1 VDSRRIT
8 PLVVLAIG
16 AALVVGA
23 CGSDDEGP
31 IPQTGERQ
39 TTTTAEATTTT
50 TAATTATTTTTATT
64 MTRPTPTTT
73 TTASAGASAAGDGD
87 TLEMLVDDDGF
98 AAGADMVVQ
107 ALR

>member
-1 VDSRRIT
+1 MDSRRIT
-8 PLVVLAIG
+8 PLVALAIG

-50 TAATTATTTTTATT
+50 TTTTAEATTTTTA
-64 MTRPTPTTT
+64 
-73 TTASAGASAAGDGD
+73 AAGGDAAGDGD
-87 TLEMLVDDDGF
+87 TLEILVDVDGF
-98 AAGADMVVQ
+98 AAARIDMLVL

>member
-1 VDSRRIT
+1 MDSRRIT
-8 PLVVLAIG
+8 PLVALAIG

-50 TAATTATTTTTATT
+50 TAA
-64 MTRPTPTTT
+64 
-73 TTASAGASAAGDGD
+73 AGGDAAGDGD
-87 TLEMLVDDDGF
+87 TLEILVDVDGF
-98 AAGADMVVQ
+98 AAARIDMLVL

>member
-1 VDSRRIT
+1 MG
-8 PLVVLAIG
+8 LAIG

-39 TTTTAEATTTT
+39 TTTTAESTTT
-50 TAATTATTTTTATT
+50 TAEATTTTTTATT
-64 MTRPTPTTT
+64 TTAPAPTTT
-73 TTASAGASAAGDGD
+73 TTAAAGASAAGDGD
-87 TLEMLVDDDGF
+87 TLEILVDDDGF
-98 AAGADMVVQ
+98 AAGADMLVQ

>member
-8 PLVVLAIG
+8 PLLVLAIG

-50 TAATTATTTTTATT
+50 TTTTAPARMTTTTAPAR
-64 MTRPTPTTT
+64 MAT
-73 TTASAGASAAGDGD
+73 TTAPAP
-87 TLEMLVDDDGF
+87 
-98 AAGADMVVQ
+98 
-107 ALR
+107 

>member
-8 PLVVLAIG
+8 PLLVLAIG

-50 TAATTATTTTTATT
+50 TTTTAPARMTTTTA
-64 MTRPTPTTT
+64 PAP
-73 TTASAGASAAGDGD
+73 
-87 TLEMLVDDDGF
+87 
-98 AAGADMVVQ
+98 
-107 ALR
+107 

>member
-1 VDSRRIT
+1 MDSRRIT
-8 PLVVLAIG
+8 PLVAVAIG

-50 TAATTATTTTTATT
+50 T
-64 MTRPTPTTT
+64 TP
-73 TTASAGASAAGDGD
+73 GGGRAAGDGAV
-87 TLEMLVDDDGF
+87 EILVHDDGF
-98 AAGADMVVQ
+98 AAAGIDILVQ
-107 ALR
+107 ALRS

>member
-50 TAATTATTTTTATT
+50 TAATTTTTTTA
-64 MTRPTPTTT
+64 PAPTTT

>member
-1 VDSRRIT
+1 MA
-8 PLVVLAIG
+8 LAIG

-39 TTTTAEATTTT
+39 TTTTAETTTTTTTT
-50 TAATTATTTTTATT
+50 TA
-64 MTRPTPTTT
+64 P
-73 TTASAGASAAGDGD
+73 GGGGAAGDGD
-87 TLEMLVDDDGF
+87 ARAAAGIDMLVR
-98 AAGADMVVQ
+98 

>member
-8 PLVVLAIG
+8 PLLVLAIG

-50 TAATTATTTTTATT
+50 TTAEATTTTTTT
-64 MTRPTPTTT
+64 TAPARMTT
-73 TTASAGASAAGDGD
+73 TTAPAP
-87 TLEMLVDDDGF
+87 
-98 AAGADMVVQ
+98 
-107 ALR
+107 

>member
-8 PLVVLAIG
+8 PLVASAIG

-50 TAATTATTTTTATT
+50 STTTAAA
-64 MTRPTPTTT
+64 R
-73 TTASAGASAAGDGD
+73 AAGDGD
-87 TLEMLVDDDGF
+87 TLEILVDDDGF
-98 AAGADMVVQ
+98 AAPRIDMLVL

>member
-1 VDSRRIT
+1 MDSRRIT
-8 PLVVLAIG
+8 PLLVLAIG

-39 TTTTAEATTTT
+39 TTTTAETTTTTTTT
-50 TAATTATTTTTATT
+50 TA
-64 MTRPTPTTT
+64 P
-73 TTASAGASAAGDGD
+73 GGGSAAGDGD
-87 TLEMLVDDDGF
+87 TLAAAGIDMLVR
-98 AAGADMVVQ
+98 

>member
-1 VDSRRIT
+1 MA
-8 PLVVLAIG
+8 LAIG

-39 TTTTAEATTTT
+39 TTTTAE
-50 TAATTATTTTTATT
+50 
-64 MTRPTPTTT
+64 PTTT
-73 TTASAGASAAGDGD
+73 TTAPGGGGAAGDGD
-87 TLEMLVDDDGF
+87 TRT
-98 AAGADMVVQ
+98 AAGIELLVR

>member
-50 TAATTATTTTTATT
+50 TAATTTTTTTA
-64 MTRPTPTTT
+64 PAPTTT

-98 AAGADMVVQ
+98 AAGADMVVH
-107 ALR
+107 AVR

>member
-1 VDSRRIT
+1 MDSRRIT
-8 PLVVLAIG
+8 PLVALAIG

-50 TAATTATTTTTATT
+50 TTAATTRAPAPTTTATAPAPMTTTTA
-64 MTRPTPTTT
+64 
-73 TTASAGASAAGDGD
+73 AAGASAAADGV

-98 AAGADMVVQ
+98 AAGADMLVQ